1 MAVVLNILS
10 KFDDRGIKSAQR
22 NLAKLGSSAKGFAG
36 STSADL
42 VKAGAGLQ
50 SFGDGM
56 VKTGRSLTMGLTL
69 PLAAIGGVAVRESV
83 KFESAFAGV
92 RKTVDAT
99 EAEFAKLKTG
109 IRDMAKEI
117 PASREA
123 IAGVAE
129 AAGQLG
135 ISKEHILS
143 FTRTMV
149 DLGEATNLTSDE
161 AATSLAR
168 FANIVQMPQESFDRL
183 GSSIVALGNNM
194 ATTESEIV
202 SMGMRIA
209 GAGSQVGMTEPQIMA
224 VAAALSSVGIAADA
238 GGTAISKTMIGIEA
252 AVQSGGDQLRLWAE
266 TAGMS
271 ASEFAAAW
279 KSDPA
284 AALNA
289 VITGLGQMEEQGGS
303 TLTQLEALGITE
315 VRQRDALLRAAGAG
329 DLLTSALKISGDAW
343 GENNALAKEAAERYK
358 TTESQLSILR
368 NRASDAALT
377 IGEQLAPSFLG
388 VVKSLTRL
396 AEGFTKLPRGVQG
409 VIVKLALAAA
419 AAGPLL
425 MVFGKITRSAGTL
438 VKTIG
443 NIGLAFG
450 KNAEAAPLYARA
462 IAGVTKNAGKL
473 GKAFLENV
481 KSIGKQSAAL
491 VVSAAK
497 SVAHTAA
504 TVASRA
510 AQLAAAAA
518 SKVWAAAQWLLNAA
532 MSANPIG
539 LVVVAIAGLVA
550 AFVIAWKKSETFR
563 KIVIAAWNAIKAAA
577 KRVFDWIAS
586 YLRRWISTVRTVLR
600 GIGAVADWVRGQWNR
615 IRDGAA
621 SAFNSIVSF
630 VRGLPG
636 RIKSAVGSGAR
647 LLYGFGA
654 DILRGVWNGMS
665 SIAGWLKDRIYG
677 FFKNLLPGWAR
688 KALGI
693 SSPSTVFAA
702 LGLQAAQ
709 GMAVGLDA
717 GAKLVSAAAERLAGA
732 SLGGGQLAVSL
743 AGAGPAGGS
752 VVIGAGAVQVT
763 VNVSGGG
770 DPAALRSSVKS
781 GVEDALHRL
790 ARELKA
796 T

>member
-1 MAVVLNILS
+1 MAVTLSILS
-10 KFDDRGIKSAQR
+10 RFDDRGVKSAQR
-22 NLAKLGSSAKGFAG
+22 RLAELGSSAKGFAG
-36 STSADL
+36 SMGADL
-42 VKAGAGLQ
+42 VRAGSSVQRLGQNIADVGDKMSTRFTLPVVAGAALAVKAASDLGE
-50 SFGDGM
+50 SMNKADVVFGDSAKAVQDWSKTTADAMGQSRAQALEAAATFGNLFKTM
-56 VKTGRSLTMGLTL
+56 GVGQAESSQMSMDLTTLASDLASFNNIDPTEALVALRSGLVGEAEPMRRLGVLLSEGAVKTKAYEMGLAASGAELTEQQKVAARYALIMEQTTTAQGDFARTSDSLANKSRTL
-69 PLAAIGGVAVRESV
+69 KAQVTDLGAQMGTALLPTVEGLAKSASGLIDRFSSLSPGMQGFIVKSLLAGAALGPLLAIGG
-83 KFESAFAGV
+83 
-92 RKTVDAT
+92 
-99 EAEFAKLKTG
+99 
-109 IRDMAKEI
+109 
-117 PASREA
+117 
-123 IAGVAE
+123 
-129 AAGQLG
+129 
-135 ISKEHILS
+135 
-143 FTRTMV
+143 
-149 DLGEATNLTSDE
+149 
-161 AATSLAR
+161 R
-168 FANIVQMPQESFDRL
+168 FVTL
-183 GSSIVALGNNM
+183 
-194 ATTESEIV
+194 
-202 SMGMRIA
+202 
-209 GAGSQVGMTEPQIMA
+209 
-224 VAAALSSVGIAADA
+224 
-238 GGTAISKTMIGIEA
+238 
-252 AVQSGGDQLRLWAE
+252 
-266 TAGMS
+266 
-271 ASEFAAAW
+271 
-279 KSDPA
+279 
-284 AALNA
+284 
-289 VITGLGQMEEQGGS
+289 GGS
-303 TLTQLEALGITE
+303 M
-315 VRQRDALLRAAGAG
+315 
-329 DLLTSALKISGDAW
+329 LKVA
-343 GENNALAKEAAERYK
+343 
-358 TTESQLSILR
+358 
-368 NRASDAALT
+368 
-377 IGEQLAPSFLG
+377 
-388 VVKSLTRL
+388 
-396 AEGFTKLPRGVQG
+396 
-409 VIVKLALAAA
+409 
-419 AAGPLL
+419 
-425 MVFGKITRSAGTL
+425 
-438 VKTIG
+438 G

-577 KRVFDWIAS
+577 LAVFN
-586 YLRRWISTVRTVLR
+586 YLACYFKNWVVTVRTVLR

-693 SSPSTVFAA
+693 ASPSKVFAA
-702 LGLQAAQ
+702 LGVQAAQ

-763 VNVSGGG
+763 VNVSGSG
-770 DPAALRSSVKS
+770 DPAALRSTVKS